1 MYHAV
6 VETYHAVVETYH
18 AVVETYH
25 AVVTKSAFDV
35 QMNDSKD
42 AEDLH

>member
-6 VETYHAVVETYH
+6 VL
-18 AVVETYH
+18 VVETYH